1 MTNDMELRS
10 CINYLLTVA
19 QHEVFVVFSE
29 RLAEF
34 GVTPGQ
40 YGILNCI
47 WSQGSA
53 TPKEIAQKLHLENS
67 TVSGMLDKLQK
78 GGMVTRILDPNDRRS
93 IRVEATEAGNAI
105 REDVL
110 RAVDELNQT
119 VLAPFTAQQRQQ
131 LLELLRRLCGPSE
144 GEG

>member
-1 MTNDMELRS
+1 MELRN

-40 YGILNCI
+40 YGILNCL

-53 TPKEIAQKLHLENS
+53 TPKEIAQTLRLENS

-78 GGMVTRILDPNDRRS
+78 RGVVTRVLDPNDRRS
-93 IRVEATEAGNAI
+93 IRVEASEAGKAI

-110 RAVDELNQT
+110 RTVDELNQA

-131 LLELLRRLCGPSE
+131 LLELLRRLCGTSE
-144 GEG
+144 EEA

>member
-1 MTNDMELRS
+1 MELRN

-40 YGILNCI
+40 YGILNCL

-53 TPKEIAQKLHLENS
+53 TPKEIAQTLRLENS

-78 GGMVTRILDPNDRRS
+78 RGLVTRVLDPNDRRS
-93 IRVEATEAGNAI
+93 IRVEASEAGKAI

-110 RAVDELNQT
+110 RTVDELNQA
-119 VLAPFTAQQRQQ
+119 VLAPFSAQQRQQ
-131 LLELLRRLCGPSE
+131 LLELLRRLCGTSE
-144 GEG
+144 EEA

>member
-1 MTNDMELRS
+1 MELRN

-40 YGILNCI
+40 YGILNCL

-53 TPKEIAQKLHLENS
+53 TTKEIAQTLRLENS

-78 GGMVTRILDPNDRRS
+78 RGLVTRVLDPNDRRS
-93 IRVEATEAGNAI
+93 IRVEASEAGKAI

-110 RAVDELNQT
+110 RTVDELNQA

-131 LLELLRRLCGPSE
+131 LLELLRRLCGTSE
-144 GEG
+144 EEA

>member
-1 MTNDMELRS
+1 MELRN

-40 YGILNCI
+40 YGILNCL

-53 TPKEIAQKLHLENS
+53 TPKEIAQTLRLENS

-78 GGMVTRILDPNDRRS
+78 RGLVTRVLDPNGRKS
-93 IRVEATEAGNAI
+93 IRVEASEAGKAI

-110 RAVDELNQT
+110 RTVDELNQA

-131 LLELLRRLCGPSE
+131 LLELLRRLCGTSE
-144 GEG
+144 EEA

>member
-1 MTNDMELRS
+1 MELRN

-40 YGILNCI
+40 YGILNCL

-53 TPKEIAQKLHLENS
+53 TPKEIAQTLRLENS

-78 GGMVTRILDPNDRRS
+78 RGLVTRVLDPNDRRS
-93 IRVEATEAGNAI
+93 IRVEASEAGKAI

-110 RAVDELNQT
+110 RTVDELNQA

-131 LLELLRRLCGPSE
+131 LLELLRRLCGTSE
-144 GEG
+144 EEA

>member
-1 MTNDMELRS
+1 MELRN

-40 YGILNCI
+40 YGILDCL

-53 TPKEIAQKLHLENS
+53 TPKEIAQTLRLENS

-78 GGMVTRILDPNDRRS
+78 RGLVTRVLDPNDRRS
-93 IRVEATEAGNAI
+93 IRVEASEAGKAI

-110 RAVDELNQT
+110 RTVDELNQA

-131 LLELLRRLCGPSE
+131 LLELLRRLCGTSE
-144 GEG
+144 EEA

>member
-1 MTNDMELRS
+1 MELRN

-40 YGILNCI
+40 YGILNCL

-53 TPKEIAQKLHLENS
+53 TPKEIAQTLRLENS
-67 TVSGMLDKLQK
+67 TVSGRLDKLQK
-78 GGMVTRILDPNDRRS
+78 RGLVTRVLDPNDRRS
-93 IRVEATEAGNAI
+93 IRVEASEAGKAI

-110 RAVDELNQT
+110 RTVDELNQA

-131 LLELLRRLCGPSE
+131 LLELLRRLCGTSE
-144 GEG
+144 EEA

>member
-1 MTNDMELRS
+1 
-10 CINYLLTVA
+10 
-19 QHEVFVVFSE
+19 
-29 RLAEF
+29 
-34 GVTPGQ
+34 
-40 YGILNCI
+40 
-47 WSQGSA
+47 
-53 TPKEIAQKLHLENS
+53 
-67 TVSGMLDKLQK
+67 
-78 GGMVTRILDPNDRRS
+78 MVTRILDPNDRRS

-110 RAVDELNQT
+110 RTVDELNQT

>member
-1 MTNDMELRS
+1 MELRN

-40 YGILNCI
+40 YGILNCL

-53 TPKEIAQKLHLENS
+53 TPKEIAQTLRLENS

-78 GGMVTRILDPNDRRS
+78 RGLVTRVLDPNDRRS
-93 IRVEATEAGNAI
+93 IRVEASEAGKAI

-110 RAVDELNQT
+110 RTVDELNQA

-131 LLELLRRLCGPSE
+131 LLELLRRLCGTSE
-144 GEG
+144 EDA

>member
-1 MTNDMELRS
+1 MELRN

-40 YGILNCI
+40 YGILNCL

-53 TPKEIAQKLHLENS
+53 TPKEIAQTPRLEDS

-78 GGMVTRILDPNDRRS
+78 RGLVTRVLDPNDRRS
-93 IRVEATEAGNAI
+93 IRVEASEAGKAI

-110 RAVDELNQT
+110 RTVDELNQA

-131 LLELLRRLCGPSE
+131 LLELLRRLCGTSE
-144 GEG
+144 EEA

>member
-1 MTNDMELRS
+1 MELRN

-40 YGILNCI
+40 YGILNCL

-53 TPKEIAQKLHLENS
+53 TPKEIAQTLRLENS
-67 TVSGMLDKLQK
+67 TVSGMLDKRQK
-78 GGMVTRILDPNDRRS
+78 RGLVTRVLDPNHRRS
-93 IRVEATEAGNAI
+93 IRVEASEAGKAI

-110 RAVDELNQT
+110 RTVDELNQA

-131 LLELLRRLCGPSE
+131 LLELLRRLCGTSE
-144 GEG
+144 EEA

>member
-1 MTNDMELRS
+1 MELRN

-40 YGILNCI
+40 YGILNCL
-47 WSQGSA
+47 WSQGSP
-53 TPKEIAQKLHLENS
+53 TPKEIAQTLRLENS

-78 GGMVTRILDPNDRRS
+78 RGLVTRVLDPNDRRS
-93 IRVEATEAGNAI
+93 IRVEASEAGKAI

-110 RAVDELNQT
+110 RTVDELNQA

-131 LLELLRRLCGPSE
+131 LLELLRRLCGTSE
-144 GEG
+144 EEA

>member
-1 MTNDMELRS
+1 MELRN

-29 RLAEF
+29 RLEEF

-40 YGILNCI
+40 YGILNCL

-53 TPKEIAQKLHLENS
+53 TPKEIAQTLRLENS

-78 GGMVTRILDPNDRRS
+78 RGLVTRVLDPNDRRS
-93 IRVEATEAGNAI
+93 IRVEASEAGKAI

-110 RAVDELNQT
+110 RTVDELNQA

-131 LLELLRRLCGPSE
+131 LLELLRRLCGTSE
-144 GEG
+144 EEA

>member
-1 MTNDMELRS
+1 MELRN

-40 YGILNCI
+40 YGILNCL

-53 TPKEIAQKLHLENS
+53 TPKEIAQTLRLENS

-78 GGMVTRILDPNDRRS
+78 RGLVTRVLDPNDRRS
-93 IRVEATEAGNAI
+93 IRVEASEAGKAI

-110 RAVDELNQT
+110 RTVDELNQA

-131 LLELLRRLCGPSE
+131 LLELLRRLCGTSE
-144 GEG
+144 DEA